1 MPLDSSPRVH
11 SSGGR
16 HGGRRQ
22 VRGWRAAHLHG
33 HAAIALHPW
42 LAVALLAHALLA
54 HVVLP
59 RRARCVQR
67 RSKRAPPLALGSAER
82 NVQLRMHA

>member
-1 MPLDSSPRVH
+1 MPLGSSPHVH

-33 HAAIALHPW
+33 HAA
-42 LAVALLAHALLA
+42 VALLAHALLA
-54 HVVLP
+54 HVALP